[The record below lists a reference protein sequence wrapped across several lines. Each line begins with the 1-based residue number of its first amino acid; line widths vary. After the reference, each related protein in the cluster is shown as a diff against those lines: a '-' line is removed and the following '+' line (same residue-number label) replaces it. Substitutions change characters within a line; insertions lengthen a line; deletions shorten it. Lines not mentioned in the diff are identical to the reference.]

1 MKKWKTIMFI
11 KDRMRDHIKR
21 YRLRKERKAQLLLME
36 QERAARKNTISASKL
51 DTQENLQTDV

>member
-1 MKKWKTIMFI
+1 MFI

-51 DTQENLQTDV
+51 DTQENL